1 MDDDTTCD
9 GDGGD
14 LHQHAWRSPPAHA
27 SRSSDESRTT
37 SSGSSTMRA
46 GPLTRT
52 LQPSLNASST
62 RSVSNPTTNCFSRTS
77 AFAQIGAEDDLP
89 ARELEVDGQ
98 CNGPSFGREG
108 DSSHATSSQMR
119 VALLPGQSFEC
130 GMTACSSPA
139 GSAVNIASGKS
150 GRGRVQDE
158 RDEIQGSSTQ
168 TCVRTPLEVPEI
180 RRIDAGTLRQFLSGE
195 AELLSAMGH
204 SPGKVARVGR
214 TGEGCPGSGVRDVGG
229 VGMYSSGDTRSHK
242 AIVSRLAEVV

>member
-1 MDDDTTCD
+1 MTRPVTVTGVIFTERVALTTGPCLEVERREPHYFVRIIDDACRTADED
-9 GDGGD
+9 
-14 LHQHAWRSPPAHA
+14 APALA
-27 SRSSDESRTT
+27 QRLIDAIGLESDHKLLLENI
-37 SSGSSTMRA
+37 G
-46 GPLTRT
+46 L
-52 LQPSLNASST
+52 
-62 RSVSNPTTNCFSRTS
+62 C
-77 AFAQIGAEDDLP
+77 QIGAEDDLP
-89 ARELEVDGQ
+89 ARELEVDRQ
-98 CNGPSFGREG
+98 CNGPSFGRES

-139 GSAVNIASGKS
+139 GSTVNISSGKS